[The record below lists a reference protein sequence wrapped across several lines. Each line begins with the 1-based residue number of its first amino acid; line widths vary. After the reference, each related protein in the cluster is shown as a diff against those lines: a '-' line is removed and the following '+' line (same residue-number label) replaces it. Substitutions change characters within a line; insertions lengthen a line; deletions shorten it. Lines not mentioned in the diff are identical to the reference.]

1 MDNMMSI
8 PVSFLVKSSDSSH
21 PIKAP
26 NIQPD
31 IDHYGNDTNLC
42 GLNTESIL
50 FSPSEDP
57 TSQHH
62 KRNRKL
68 MGNIVR
74 AVTAVLAIIVACS
87 LAYSLSRTKLLKFGD
102 NVIL

>member
-1 MDNMMSI
+1 MMST
-8 PVSFLVKSSDSSH
+8 PVSFLVCSSDSSH

-42 GLNTESIL
+42 GLNTE
-50 FSPSEDP
+50 DP
-57 TSQHH
+57 MSQHH

-74 AVTAVLAIIVACS
+74 AVTAVFAIIVACS

-102 NVIL
+102 DVIL